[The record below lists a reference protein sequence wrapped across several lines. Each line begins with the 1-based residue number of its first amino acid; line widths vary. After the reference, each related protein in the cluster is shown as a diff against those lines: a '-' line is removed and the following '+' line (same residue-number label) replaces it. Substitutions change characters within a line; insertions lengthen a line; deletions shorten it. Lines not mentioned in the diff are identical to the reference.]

1 MNRRS
6 VLIFGLP
13 VVLVPALL
21 YGILGRER
29 TLHALTRVATEQAV
43 VPVQVISPRGGP
55 ATRPLVLP
63 GTVRAW
69 YEAPIF
75 AQVAGYVSS
84 WSEDYG
90 AIVKAGQLLATI
102 DTPGL
107 DAQYAAAKASLNVAQ
122 ANYRLAMST
131 ASRWQALAGTPAVSQ
146 QEVDVQTAGA
156 AARKAEMEAAAQD
169 VARYAALEAFK
180 RVVAPFD
187 GVVTAR
193 LTDVGSY
200 VNAAGGD
207 ASVRGNSTELF
218 SVADVHEM
226 RVFVSVPQDY
236 ASLLGP
242 NITATLHQ
250 PSQPGKSIEAKFLT
264 TARAFNA
271 NTRTAVTEL
280 TVDNPNHTLW
290 PGTFVEVEFQVPTDP
305 TVLTMPESALIF
317 REDGAQVAIVDS
329 QNRIHLRNVT
339 LGQNLGQTVQVTSGL
354 SPGDKL
360 VNNPPAGL
368 LDGQPVKAVTPANG
382 YATAPPK
389 ASPETPPET
398 SPEPPPETPSLAAA
412 AGGDE

>member
-1 MNRRS
+1 LKRRT
-6 VLIFGLP
+6 LWIIGLP
-13 VVLVPALL
+13 VAVLAALLL
-21 YGILGRER
+21 YGIATRER
-29 TLHALTRVATEQAV
+29 ALMALARVSNEQAV
-43 VPVQVISPRGGP
+43 VPVQIISPQRGP
-55 ATRPLVLP
+55 KTRPLVLP

-75 AQVAGYVSS
+75 AQVAGYVQG
-84 WSEDYG
+84 WSADYG
-90 AIVKAGQLLATI
+90 ATVKAGQMLATI
-102 DTPGL
+102 DAPSL
-107 DAQYAAAKASLNVAQ
+107 DAQYAAAKANLKVAQ
-122 ANYRLAMST
+122 ANYQLAVST
-131 ASRWQALAGTPAVSQ
+131 AARWQALAGTPAVSN
-146 QEVDVQTAGA
+146 QEVEVQTAGA
-156 AARKAEMEAAAQD
+156 AARKAELEVSAQD

-207 ASVRGNSTELF
+207 VSARGSSAELF
-218 SVADVHEM
+218 TVADVHAM

-236 ASLLGP
+236 ASLLTP
-242 NITATLHQ
+242 ETTATLHQ
-250 PSQPGKSIEAKFLT
+250 PLQPGKSIEAKFLT

-280 TVDNPNHTLW
+280 TVDNANRALW
-290 PGTFVEVEFQVPTDP
+290 PGTYVDVVFQVPTDP

-317 REDGAQVAIVDS
+317 RADGAQVAIVDT
-329 QNRIHLRNVT
+329 QNRVHLRNVT

-368 LDGQPVKAVTPANG
+368 LEGQSVQPVRPAVG
-382 YATAPPK
+382 YAIAAQKT
-389 ASPETPPET
+389 ETP
-398 SPEPPPETPSLAAA
+398 
-412 AGGDE
+412 